1 MIVGYY
7 KVICSV
13 ECTYRKLSTIVRVS
27 VHKHYEVNTKNTIK
41 RSRKDKTEAE
51 IAK

>member
-1 MIVGYY
+1 MMVGYY

-13 ECTYRKLSTIVRVS
+13 ECTYGKLSTIVRVS
-27 VHKHYEVNTKNTIK
+27 IHKHYEVNTPNTIK
-41 RSRKDKTEAE
+41 RSRKYKREAE